1 MIIRTR
7 WIPFEASKHPELNG
21 VKKNERLL
29 SVTFIED
36 STMQALTQ
44 RALKMRSREMF
55 EEPYDPPEY
64 LADTF

>member
-1 MIIRTR
+1 MG
-7 WIPFEASKHPELNG
+7 L
-21 VKKNERLL
+21 KKNERLL

>member
-1 MIIRTR
+1 
-7 WIPFEASKHPELNG
+7 
-21 VKKNERLL
+21 
-29 SVTFIED
+29 
-36 STMQALTQ
+36 MQALTQ